1 MDQKNIEDN
10 DSIIELPQEV
20 NEIDNIQSVPE
31 EIEQIDDFP
40 ELETA
45 NEPSTVSNF
54 ANHGINKLDERLS
67 NSRNSRNNKNN
78 PVNRT
83 NNINNNK
90 NSNNKIPG
98 LNKNNLK
105 NNLGKNKLGN
115 NKLASALNKK
125 SGLNKIPRLNSNR
138 NQSLGSNS
146 VPGENSDTSP
156 GKSNRF
162 KDLFGGR
169 KNKSENKPSFQKL
182 ILKLIKKNPGL
193 ILSIAIGVFSFL
205 MHFLLILVLIFAV
218 MYAIELLSN
227 VTEVIN
233 NVGQIIWNGII
244 YREWKTDQSLY
255 LHNIEVLIDAF
266 LYDEN
271 KYDKSTVDAEKI
283 RYYVNTTTF
292 YSNIV
297 DPSLIGAE
305 SSSENSTTSDS
316 DDIGT
321 FIGNS
326 ATLDNKYS
334 AVKLDPRELIPKMFD
349 CGTYENGV
357 LKEEGLCSNLFVT
370 TDGAAKNEL
379 SIFLGTNKK
388 FYFSEEK
395 YEKYLREEYVPKKF
409 INCDKCS
416 YKDVSDDE
424 KASIA
429 DRITNEIMSQAKS
442 NYVSH
447 NADDKS
453 NYTAYSIQ
461 SSGITVK
468 DKEGNVIGKYSLS
481 EYVETI
487 VERDAFK
494 YNDEIKKAYAL
505 TIISKL
511 LINVSNNEIVED
523 IFDYSIVTES
533 TKKAVASVINLKI
546 MKDGKVYY
554 STFDFEKAQKVDPQE
569 YVTILKALFGDDISI
584 EKSISNGLQLD
595 STTGFYMRVEAPDVN
610 DTNYFGTAGSRPCNT
625 GECAW
630 YAESRAREIT
640 KILYSDNPDLW
651 WSSSANGAGFCE
663 TKSAAKFETCYFS
676 DKNCEILAGSIISWK
691 GNSINPYGH
700 VGIVEQVAEN
710 NITFSD
716 SAANYGSYSLKYG
729 SWSAVE
735 AALDANG
742 FACSNGDPGS
752 YRRRFENCTSN
763 PSTPC
768 FKLRNETRSTFLNSH
783 SGGAKCIIYLT
794 KHIGGS

>member
-10 DSIIELPQEV
+10 DSIVESPQEL
-20 NEIDNIQSVPE
+20 NEIDSTQSVPE

-45 NEPSTVSNF
+45 NEPSSVSNF
-54 ANHGINKLDERLS
+54 ANRGINKLDEKLS
-67 NSRNSRNNKNN
+67 NSKNNKN
-78 PVNRT
+78 PVNKI
-83 NNINNNK
+83 NNVNNK
-90 NSNNKIPG
+90 NFNNKMPG

-105 NNLGKNKLGN
+105 NNLGKNKFGN
-115 NKLASALNKK
+115 NKLASALNKRR
-125 SGLNKIPRLNSNR
+125 GLNKIPKLNSNR
-138 NQSLGSNS
+138 SQSLGSNS

-162 KDLFGGR
+162 KNLFGGR
-169 KNKSENKPSFQKL
+169 KNKNVNKPSFQKL
-182 ILKLIKKNPGL
+182 IIKFIKKNPGL
-193 ILSIAIGVFSFL
+193 FLSIAVGFFSFL

-218 MYAIELLSN
+218 MYVIELLSN

-244 YREWKTDQSLY
+244 YQKWETDQSMY
-255 LHNIEVLIDAF
+255 LHNIEVYVD
-266 LYDEN
+266 LYLKDEN

-292 YSNIV
+292 YSNVV
-297 DPSLIGAE
+297 DPDLIGIE
-305 SSSENSTTSDS
+305 SSGENSTASDN

-334 AVKLDPRELIPKMFD
+334 SVKLDPKELIPKMFD
-349 CGTYENGV
+349 CAKYENGIR
-357 LKEEGLCSNLFVT
+357 KESVVCPFVFTTNNIPTFSGNL
-370 TDGAAKNEL
+370 L
-379 SIFLGTNKK
+379 SGSK

-416 YKDVSDDE
+416 YKDASNDE
-424 KASIA
+424 KTSIA

-468 DKEGNVIGKYSLS
+468 DKEGNIIGKYSLS

-487 VERDAFK
+487 VERDAAK

-505 TIISKL
+505 TVISKL
-511 LINVSNNEIVED
+511 LVNVSNNEIVED
-523 IFDYSIVTES
+523 NFDPSIVTDS
-533 TKKAVASVINLKI
+533 TKKAVASVIDLKI

-569 YVTILKALFGDDISI
+569 YVAILKALFGDDISI
-584 EKSISNGLQLD
+584 EKSISDGLQLD
-595 STTGFYMRVEAPDVN
+595 STTGFYMRVEKASNVPG
-610 DTNYFGTAGSRPCNT
+610 TESYENYYGKNKIGLI

-630 YAESRAREIT
+630 YATNRAKEIT
-640 KILYSDNPDLW
+640 NTLGVSKWTDNGDGGTFCNLPQASNYKTCW
-651 WSSSANGAGFCE
+651 PSRGEKCSPKQGA
-663 TKSAAKFETCYFS
+663 
-676 DKNCEILAGSIISWK
+676 IISGDFGEW
-691 GNSINPYGH
+691 GH
-700 VGIVEQVAEN
+700 VGIIEKVNSDGTYNLSHAAVKKGGWALSKGYKYVSQVYDDPDFGTKVSRLSNCIDYGNTGCVSFEKLTMAELQGYFGH
-710 NITFSD
+710 NIVC
-716 SAANYGSYSLKYG
+716 Y
-729 SWSAVE
+729 
-735 AALDANG
+735 
-742 FACSNGDPGS
+742 
-752 YRRRFENCTSN
+752 
-763 PSTPC
+763 
-768 FKLRNETRSTFLNSH
+768 
-783 SGGAKCIIYLT
+783 IYLT
-794 KHIGGS
+794 EPK

>member
-10 DSIIELPQEV
+10 DSIVELPQEV
-20 NEIDNIQSVPE
+20 NEIDSTQSVPE

-45 NEPSTVSNF
+45 NEPSSVSNF
-54 ANHGINKLDERLS
+54 ANRGINKLDEKLS
-67 NSRNSRNNKNN
+67 NSKNNKNL
-78 PVNRT
+78 VNKI
-83 NNINNNK
+83 NNANNK
-90 NSNNKIPG
+90 NSNNKMPR

-105 NNLGKNKLGN
+105 NNLGKNKFGN
-115 NKLASALNKK
+115 NKLASALNKR

-169 KNKSENKPSFQKL
+169 KNRSENKPSFQKL

-244 YREWKTDQSLY
+244 YKEWKTDQSLY

-379 SIFLGTNKK
+379 SIFLGINKK

-533 TKKAVASVINLKI
+533 TKKAVASVINFKI

-554 STFDFEKAQKVDPQE
+554 SAFDFDKAQKVAPQE
-569 YVTILKALFGDDISI
+569 YVAILKALFGDDISI
-584 EKSISNGLQLD
+584 EKSISDGLQLD
-595 STTGFYMRVEAPDVN
+595 STTGFYMRVEKASNVPG
-610 DTNYFGTAGSRPCNT
+610 TESYENYYGKNKIGLI

-630 YAESRAREIT
+630 YATNRAKEIT
-640 KILYSDNPDLW
+640 NTLGVSKWTDNGDGGTFCNLPQASNYKTCW
-651 WSSSANGAGFCE
+651 PSRGEKCSPKQGA
-663 TKSAAKFETCYFS
+663 
-676 DKNCEILAGSIISWK
+676 IISGDFGEW
-691 GNSINPYGH
+691 GH
-700 VGIVEQVAEN
+700 VGIIEKVNSDGTYNLSHAAVKKGGWALSKGYKYVSQVYDDPDFGTKVSRLSNCIDYGNTGCVSFEKLTMAELQDYFGH
-710 NITFSD
+710 NIVC
-716 SAANYGSYSLKYG
+716 Y
-729 SWSAVE
+729 
-735 AALDANG
+735 
-742 FACSNGDPGS
+742 
-752 YRRRFENCTSN
+752 
-763 PSTPC
+763 
-768 FKLRNETRSTFLNSH
+768 
-783 SGGAKCIIYLT
+783 IYLT
-794 KHIGGS
+794 EPK

>member
-10 DSIIELPQEV
+10 DSIVESPQEL
-20 NEIDNIQSVPE
+20 NEIDSTQSVPE

-45 NEPSTVSNF
+45 NEPSSVSNF
-54 ANHGINKLDERLS
+54 ANRGINKLDEKLS
-67 NSRNSRNNKNN
+67 NSKNNKN
-78 PVNRT
+78 PVNKIK
-83 NNINNNK
+83 NANNK
-90 NSNNKIPG
+90 NSNNKMPG
-98 LNKNNLK
+98 LNKNNL
-105 NNLGKNKLGN
+105 GRNKLGN
-115 NKLASALNKK
+115 NKLASALNKRR
-125 SGLNKIPRLNSNR
+125 GLNKIPKLNSNR
-138 NQSLGSNS
+138 SQSLGSNS

-162 KDLFGGR
+162 KNLFGGR
-169 KNKSENKPSFQKL
+169 KNKNVNKPSFQKL
-182 ILKLIKKNPGL
+182 IIKFIKKNPGL
-193 ILSIAIGVFSFL
+193 FLSIAVGFFSFL
-205 MHFLLILVLIFAV
+205 MHFLVILLVVLAIA
-218 MYAIELLSN
+218 YAIQVISN
-227 VTEVIN
+227 VITAIEET
-233 NVGQIIWNGII
+233 GQRIWNAITLNGF
-244 YREWKTDQSLY
+244 ETDQGVY
-255 LHNIEVLIDAF
+255 LNNIENTMNN
-266 LYDEN
+266 YMSNE
-271 KYDKSTVDAEKI
+271 KYYDKSTVDEDKV
-283 RYYVNTTTF
+283 RYYTNTAVF
-292 YSNIV
+292 YSKVVNPDIV
-297 DPSLIGAE
+297 DKKLDDD
-305 SSSENSTTSDS
+305 NSDEDVDKKTDDS
-316 DDIGT
+316 KDEEVTDETGT
-321 FIGNS
+321 FIGS
-326 ATLDNKYS
+326 SSELKNKYG
-334 AVKLDPRELIPKMFD
+334 AVKGDPKDLIKNMFE
-349 CGTYENGV
+349 CGTYSNGV
-357 LKEEGLCSNLFVT
+357 LTSEKSCDNA
-370 TDGAAKNEL
+370 DGD
-379 SIFLGTNKK
+379 TKK
-388 FYFSEEK
+388 WYFSEEK
-395 YEKYLREEYVPKKF
+395 YKNYLTETYVPNKY
-409 INCDKCS
+409 INCDNCD
-416 YKDVSDDE
+416 YKNLSDE
-424 KASIA
+424 RKKALASQM
-429 DRITNEIMSQAKS
+429 TNEIMSQARS
-442 NYVSH
+442 FYSTH

-487 VERDAFK
+487 VERDAAK

-511 LINVSNNEIVED
+511 LVNVSNNEIVED
-523 IFDYSIVTES
+523 NFDSSIVTDS

-569 YVTILKALFGDDISI
+569 YVAILKALFGNDISI

-595 STTGFYMRVEAPDVN
+595 STTGFYMRVEAPDAN
-610 DTNYFGTAGSRPCNT
+610 DTNYFGTTDSRPCNI

-630 YAESRAREIT
+630 YAQFRAREIT

-651 WSSSANGAGFCE
+651 WSSGHEGSSNGAGFCE

>member
-10 DSIIELPQEV
+10 DSIVELPQEL
-20 NEIDNIQSVPE
+20 NEIDSTQSVPE

-45 NEPSTVSNF
+45 NEPSSVSNF
-54 ANHGINKLDERLS
+54 ANRGINKLDEKLS
-67 NSRNSRNNKNN
+67 NSKNNKN
-78 PVNRT
+78 PVNKI
-83 NNINNNK
+83 NNANNK
-90 NSNNKIPG
+90 NSNNKMPG

-105 NNLGKNKLGN
+105 NNLGKNKFGN
-115 NKLASALNKK
+115 NKLASALNKRR
-125 SGLNKIPRLNSNR
+125 GLNKIPKLNSNR
-138 NQSLGSNS
+138 SQSLGSNS

-162 KDLFGGR
+162 KNLFGGR
-169 KNKSENKPSFQKL
+169 KNKNVNKPSFQKL
-182 ILKLIKKNPGL
+182 IIKFIKKNPGL
-193 ILSIAIGVFSFL
+193 FLSIAVGFFSFL

-218 MYAIELLSN
+218 MYVIELLSN

-233 NVGQIIWNGII
+233 NVGQIVWNGIV
-244 YREWKTDQSLY
+244 YRKWETDQSMY
-255 LHNIEVLIDAF
+255 LHNIEVYVD
-266 LYDEN
+266 LYLKDEN

-292 YSNIV
+292 YSNVV
-297 DPSLIGAE
+297 DPDLIGIE
-305 SSSENSTTSDS
+305 SSGENSTESDN

-321 FIGNS
+321 FIGDS

-334 AVKLDPRELIPKMFD
+334 SVKLEPKELIPKMFD
-349 CGTYENGV
+349 CAKYENGIR
-357 LKEEGLCSNLFVT
+357 KESVVCPVVFTTHNIPKFSGNL
-370 TDGAAKNEL
+370 L
-379 SIFLGTNKK
+379 SGSK

-416 YKDVSDDE
+416 YKDASNDE
-424 KASIA
+424 KTSIA

-487 VERDAFK
+487 VERDAAK
-494 YNDEIKKAYAL
+494 YNNEIKKAYAL

-511 LINVSNNEIVED
+511 LVNVSNNEIVED
-523 IFDYSIVTES
+523 NFDPSIVTDS

-569 YVTILKALFGDDISI
+569 YVAILKALFGDDISI
-584 EKSISNGLQLD
+584 EKSISDGLQLD
-595 STTGFYMRVEAPDVN
+595 STTGFYMRVEAPS
-610 DTNYFGTAGSRPCNT
+610 TQPGTESYENYYGKNNIGYI

-630 YAESRAREIT
+630 YATNRAKEIT
-640 KILYSDNPDLW
+640 NILGVRTWTTNRHGGNFCNDDGDARYYKRCWPERGEKCSPKQ
-651 WSSSANGAGFCE
+651 GA
-663 TKSAAKFETCYFS
+663 
-676 DKNCEILAGSIISWK
+676 IISWGYK
-691 GNSINPYGH
+691 WGDYVEYGH
-700 VGIVEQVAEN
+700 VAIIEKVEGN
-710 NITFSD
+710 NVIYSD
-716 SAANYGSYSLKYG
+716 SATNRGSAG
-729 SWSAVE
+729 
-735 AALDANG
+735 LDADTIPN
-742 FACSNGDPGS
+742 SS
-752 YRRRFENCTSN
+752 RLSNCTSN
-763 PSTPC
+763 PNKSCITP
-768 FKLRNETRSTFLNSH
+768 KQKATIEELEH
-783 SGGAKCIIYLT
+783 GGSWGRFIHCYIYLDEPLE
-794 KHIGGS
+794 

>member
-10 DSIIELPQEV
+10 DSIVELPQEV
-20 NEIDNIQSVPE
+20 NEKDSTQSVPE

-45 NEPSTVSNF
+45 NEPSSVSNF
-54 ANHGINKLDERLS
+54 ANRGINKLDEKLS
-67 NSRNSRNNKNN
+67 NSKNNKN
-78 PVNRT
+78 PVNKI
-83 NNINNNK
+83 NNANNK
-90 NSNNKIPG
+90 NSNNKMPG

-105 NNLGKNKLGN
+105 NNFGKNKFGN
-115 NKLASALNKK
+115 NKLASALNKRR
-125 SGLNKIPRLNSNR
+125 GLNKIPKLNSNR
-138 NQSLGSNS
+138 SQSLGSNS

-162 KDLFGGR
+162 KNLFGGR
-169 KNKSENKPSFQKL
+169 KNKNVNKPSFQKL
-182 ILKLIKKNPGL
+182 IIKFIKKNPGL
-193 ILSIAIGVFSFL
+193 FLSIAVGFFSFL

-218 MYAIELLSN
+218 MYVIELLSN

-233 NVGQIIWNGII
+233 NVGQIVWNGIV
-244 YREWKTDQSLY
+244 YRKWETDQSMY
-255 LHNIEVLIDAF
+255 LHNIEVYVD
-266 LYDEN
+266 LYLKDEN

-292 YSNIV
+292 YSNVV
-297 DPSLIGAE
+297 DPDLIGIE
-305 SSSENSTTSDS
+305 SSGENSTESDN

-321 FIGNS
+321 FIGDS

-334 AVKLDPRELIPKMFD
+334 SVKLEPKELIPKMFD
-349 CGTYENGV
+349 CAKYENGIR
-357 LKEEGLCSNLFVT
+357 KESVVCPVVFTTHNIPKFSGNL
-370 TDGAAKNEL
+370 L
-379 SIFLGTNKK
+379 SGSK

-416 YKDVSDDE
+416 YKDASNDE
-424 KASIA
+424 KTSIA

-487 VERDAFK
+487 VERDAAK

-511 LINVSNNEIVED
+511 LVNVSNNEIVED
-523 IFDYSIVTES
+523 NFDPSIVTDS

-554 STFDFEKAQKVDPQE
+554 STFDFEKAQEVDPQE
-569 YVTILKALFGDDISI
+569 YVAILKALFGDDISI
-584 EKSISNGLQLD
+584 EKSISDGLQLD
-595 STTGFYMRVEAPDVN
+595 STTGFYMRVEKASNVPG
-610 DTNYFGTAGSRPCNT
+610 TESYENYYGKNKIGLI

-630 YAESRAREIT
+630 YATNRAKEIT
-640 KILYSDNPDLW
+640 NTLGVSKWTDNGDGGTFCNLPQASNYKTCW
-651 WSSSANGAGFCE
+651 PSRGEKCSPKQGA
-663 TKSAAKFETCYFS
+663 
-676 DKNCEILAGSIISWK
+676 IISGDFGEW
-691 GNSINPYGH
+691 GH
-700 VGIVEQVAEN
+700 VGIIEKVNSDGTYNLSHAAVKKGGWALSKGYKYVSQVYDDPDFGTKVSRLSNCIDYGNTGCVSFEKLTMAELQDYFGH
-710 NITFSD
+710 NIVC
-716 SAANYGSYSLKYG
+716 Y
-729 SWSAVE
+729 
-735 AALDANG
+735 
-742 FACSNGDPGS
+742 
-752 YRRRFENCTSN
+752 
-763 PSTPC
+763 
-768 FKLRNETRSTFLNSH
+768 
-783 SGGAKCIIYLT
+783 IYLT
-794 KHIGGS
+794 EPK

>member
-10 DSIIELPQEV
+10 DSIVELPQEV
-20 NEIDNIQSVPE
+20 NEIDSTQSVPE

-45 NEPSTVSNF
+45 NEPSSVSNF
-54 ANHGINKLDERLS
+54 ANRGINKLDEKLS
-67 NSRNSRNNKNN
+67 NSKNNKIKNA
-78 PVNRT
+78 
-83 NNINNNK
+83 NNK
-90 NSNNKIPG
+90 NSNNKMPG

-115 NKLASALNKK
+115 NKLASALNKRR
-125 SGLNKIPRLNSNR
+125 GLNKIPKLNSNR
-138 NQSLGSNS
+138 SQSLDSNS
-146 VPGENSDTSP
+146 VP

-162 KDLFGGR
+162 KNLFGGR
-169 KNKSENKPSFQKL
+169 KNKNVNKPSFQKL
-182 ILKLIKKNPGL
+182 IIKFIKKNPGL
-193 ILSIAIGVFSFL
+193 FLSIAVGFFSFL

-218 MYAIELLSN
+218 MYVIELLSN

-244 YREWKTDQSLY
+244 YQKWETDQSMY
-255 LHNIEVLIDAF
+255 LHNIEVYVD
-266 LYDEN
+266 LYLKDEN

-292 YSNIV
+292 YSNVV
-297 DPSLIGAE
+297 DPNLIGTE
-305 SSSENSTTSDS
+305 SSGENSTASDN

-334 AVKLDPRELIPKMFD
+334 SVKLDPKELIPKMFD
-349 CGTYENGV
+349 CAKYENGIR
-357 LKEEGLCSNLFVT
+357 KESVVCPFVFTTNNIPKFSGNL
-370 TDGAAKNEL
+370 L
-379 SIFLGTNKK
+379 SGSK

-416 YKDVSDDE
+416 YKDASNDE
-424 KASIA
+424 KTSIA

-487 VERDAFK
+487 VERDAAK

-511 LINVSNNEIVED
+511 LVNVSNNEIVED
-523 IFDYSIVTES
+523 NFDSSIVTDS

-569 YVTILKALFGDDISI
+569 YVAILKALFGDDISI
-584 EKSISNGLQLD
+584 EKSISDGLQLD
-595 STTGFYMRVEAPDVN
+595 STTGFYMRVEKASNVPG
-610 DTNYFGTAGSRPCNT
+610 TESYENYYGKNKIGLI

-630 YAESRAREIT
+630 YATNRAREIT
-640 KILYSDNPDLW
+640 NTLGVSKWTDNGDGGTFCNLPQASNYKTCW
-651 WSSSANGAGFCE
+651 PSRGEKCSPKQGA
-663 TKSAAKFETCYFS
+663 
-676 DKNCEILAGSIISWK
+676 IISGDFGKW
-691 GNSINPYGH
+691 GH
-700 VGIVEQVAEN
+700 VGIIEKVNSDGTYNLSHAAVKKGGWALSKGYEYVSQVYNDSDFGTKVSRLSNCIDYGNTGCVSFEKLTMAQLQDYFGH
-710 NITFSD
+710 NIVC
-716 SAANYGSYSLKYG
+716 Y
-729 SWSAVE
+729 
-735 AALDANG
+735 
-742 FACSNGDPGS
+742 
-752 YRRRFENCTSN
+752 
-763 PSTPC
+763 
-768 FKLRNETRSTFLNSH
+768 
-783 SGGAKCIIYLT
+783 IYLT
-794 KHIGGS
+794 EPK

>member
-10 DSIIELPQEV
+10 DSIVELPQEV
-20 NEIDNIQSVPE
+20 NEIDSTQSVPE

-45 NEPSTVSNF
+45 NEPSSVSNF
-54 ANHGINKLDERLS
+54 ANRGINKLDEKLS
-67 NSRNSRNNKNN
+67 NSKNNKN
-78 PVNRT
+78 PVNKI
-83 NNINNNK
+83 NNVNNK
-90 NSNNKIPG
+90 NSNNKMPG

-105 NNLGKNKLGN
+105 NNLGKNKFGN
-115 NKLASALNKK
+115 NKLASALNKRR
-125 SGLNKIPRLNSNR
+125 GLNKIPKLNSNR
-138 NQSLGSNS
+138 SQSLDSNS
-146 VPGENSDTSP
+146 VP

-162 KDLFGGR
+162 KNLFGGR
-169 KNKSENKPSFQKL
+169 KNKNVNKPSFQKL
-182 ILKLIKKNPGL
+182 IIKFIKKNPGL
-193 ILSIAIGVFSFL
+193 FLSIAVGFFSFL

-218 MYAIELLSN
+218 MYVIELLSN

-244 YREWKTDQSLY
+244 YQKWETDQSMY
-255 LHNIEVLIDAF
+255 LHNIEVYVD
-266 LYDEN
+266 LYLKDEN

-292 YSNIV
+292 YSNVV
-297 DPSLIGAE
+297 DPDLIGIE
-305 SSSENSTTSDS
+305 SSGENSTASDN

-334 AVKLDPRELIPKMFD
+334 SVKLDPKELIPKMFD
-349 CGTYENGV
+349 CAKYENGIR
-357 LKEEGLCSNLFVT
+357 KESVVCPFVFTTNNIPTFSGNL
-370 TDGAAKNEL
+370 L
-379 SIFLGTNKK
+379 SGSK

-416 YKDVSDDE
+416 YKDASNDE
-424 KASIA
+424 KTSIA

-468 DKEGNVIGKYSLS
+468 DKEGNIIGKYSLS

-487 VERDAFK
+487 VERDAAK

-505 TIISKL
+505 TVISKL
-511 LINVSNNEIVED
+511 LVNVSNNEIVED
-523 IFDYSIVTES
+523 NFDPSIVTDS
-533 TKKAVASVINLKI
+533 TKKAVASVIDLKI

-569 YVTILKALFGDDISI
+569 YVAILKALFGDDISI
-584 EKSISNGLQLD
+584 EKSISDGLQLD
-595 STTGFYMRVEAPDVN
+595 STTGFYMRVEKASNVPG
-610 DTNYFGTAGSRPCNT
+610 TESYENYYGKNKIGLI

-630 YAESRAREIT
+630 YATNRAKEIT
-640 KILYSDNPDLW
+640 NTLGVSKWTDNGDGGTFCNLPQASNYKTCW
-651 WSSSANGAGFCE
+651 PSRGEKCSPKQGA
-663 TKSAAKFETCYFS
+663 
-676 DKNCEILAGSIISWK
+676 IISGDFGEW
-691 GNSINPYGH
+691 GH
-700 VGIVEQVAEN
+700 VGIIEKVNSDGTYNLSHAAVKKGGWALSKGYKYVSQVYDDPDFGTKVSRLSNCIDYGNTGCVSFEKLTMAELQGYFGH
-710 NITFSD
+710 NIVC
-716 SAANYGSYSLKYG
+716 Y
-729 SWSAVE
+729 
-735 AALDANG
+735 
-742 FACSNGDPGS
+742 
-752 YRRRFENCTSN
+752 
-763 PSTPC
+763 
-768 FKLRNETRSTFLNSH
+768 
-783 SGGAKCIIYLT
+783 IYLT
-794 KHIGGS
+794 EPK

>member
-1 MDQKNIEDN
+1 MDQNNIEDN
-10 DSIIELPQEV
+10 DSIVELPQEV
-20 NEIDNIQSVPE
+20 NEKDSTQSVPE

-45 NEPSTVSNF
+45 NEPSSVSNF
-54 ANHGINKLDERLS
+54 ANRGINKLDEKLS
-67 NSRNSRNNKNN
+67 NSKNNKNPFN
-78 PVNRT
+78 KI
-83 NNINNNK
+83 NNVNNK
-90 NSNNKIPG
+90 NSNNKMPG

-105 NNLGKNKLGN
+105 NNLGKNKFGN
-115 NKLASALNKK
+115 NKLASALNKRR
-125 SGLNKIPRLNSNR
+125 GLNKIPKLNSNR
-138 NQSLGSNS
+138 SQSLESNS

-162 KDLFGGR
+162 KNLFGGR
-169 KNKSENKPSFQKL
+169 KNKNVNKPSFQKL
-182 ILKLIKKNPGL
+182 IIKFIKKNPGL
-193 ILSIAIGVFSFL
+193 FLSIAVGFFSFL

-218 MYAIELLSN
+218 MYVIELLSN

-244 YREWKTDQSLY
+244 YQKWETDQSMY
-255 LHNIEVLIDAF
+255 LHNIEVYVD
-266 LYDEN
+266 LYLKDEN

-292 YSNIV
+292 YSNVV
-297 DPSLIGAE
+297 DPDLIGIE
-305 SSSENSTTSDS
+305 SSDENSTASDN

-334 AVKLDPRELIPKMFD
+334 SVKLDPKELIPKMFD
-349 CGTYENGV
+349 CAKYENGIR
-357 LKEEGLCSNLFVT
+357 KESVVCPFVFTTNNIPTFSGNL
-370 TDGAAKNEL
+370 L
-379 SIFLGTNKK
+379 SGSK

-416 YKDVSDDE
+416 YKDASNDE
-424 KASIA
+424 KTSIA

-468 DKEGNVIGKYSLS
+468 DKEGNIIGKYSLS

-487 VERDAFK
+487 VERDAAK

-505 TIISKL
+505 TVISKL
-511 LINVSNNEIVED
+511 LVNVSNNEIVED
-523 IFDYSIVTES
+523 NFDPSIVTDS
-533 TKKAVASVINLKI
+533 TKKAVASVIDLKI

-569 YVTILKALFGDDISI
+569 YVAILKALFGDDISI
-584 EKSISNGLQLD
+584 EKSISDGLQLD
-595 STTGFYMRVEAPDVN
+595 STTGFYMRVEKASNVPG
-610 DTNYFGTAGSRPCNT
+610 TESYENYYGKNKIGLI

-630 YAESRAREIT
+630 YATNRAKEIT
-640 KILYSDNPDLW
+640 NTLGVSKWTDNGDGGTFCNLPQASNYKTCW
-651 WSSSANGAGFCE
+651 PSRGEKCSPKQGA
-663 TKSAAKFETCYFS
+663 
-676 DKNCEILAGSIISWK
+676 IISGDFGEW
-691 GNSINPYGH
+691 GH
-700 VGIVEQVAEN
+700 VGIIEKVNSDGTYNLSHAAVKKGGWALSKGYKYVSQVYDDPDFGTKVSRLSNCIDYGNTGCVSFEKLTMAELQDYFGH
-710 NITFSD
+710 NIVC
-716 SAANYGSYSLKYG
+716 Y
-729 SWSAVE
+729 
-735 AALDANG
+735 
-742 FACSNGDPGS
+742 
-752 YRRRFENCTSN
+752 
-763 PSTPC
+763 
-768 FKLRNETRSTFLNSH
+768 
-783 SGGAKCIIYLT
+783 IYLT
-794 KHIGGS
+794 EPK